1 MKQRSLLL
9 IKPNAVRHG
18 HIGHIISLIEK
29 GGYHL
34 LALKLFRFER
44 ELASRF
50 YAEHIGKS
58 FFENL
63 VEFMMSDDTVA
74 IVVEKENAIC
84 DLRDLIGAVEPE
96 KRKPGTIRFLFGEGV
111 TENGVHASDSESSA
125 VREIG
130 VIFGQL

>member
-18 HIGHIISLIEK
+18 HIGHIISLIEN

-34 LALKLFRFER
+34 AALKLFRFDK
-44 ELASRF
+44 ELASKF
-50 YAEHIGKS
+50 YAEHVGKG
-58 FFENL
+58 FFEKL

-74 IVVEKENAIC
+74 IVVEKENAIQ

-96 KRKPGTIRFLFGEGV
+96 KRKPGTIRFLYGEGV
-111 TENGVHASDSESSA
+111 TENGVHASDSEPSA
-125 VREIG
+125 IREIE
-130 VIFGQL
+130 VVFGKS

>member
-1 MKQRSLLL
+1 MIQRSLLL

-18 HIGHIISLIEK
+18 HIGHIISLIER

-34 LALKLFRFER
+34 VALKLFRFDR
-44 ELASRF
+44 KLATEF
-50 YAEHIGKS
+50 YAEHQGKG
-58 FFENL
+58 FFANL

-74 IVVEKENAIC
+74 IVVEKAMAIQ

-96 KRKPGTIRFLFGEGV
+96 KRKPGTIRYLFGEGV
-111 TENGVHASDSESSA
+111 TENGVHASDSETSA

-130 VIFGQL
+130 VIFGEL

>member
-1 MKQRSLLL
+1 MKQQSLLL

-34 LALKLFRFER
+34 LALKLFRFDR
-44 ELASRF
+44 ELATQF
-50 YAEHIGKS
+50 YVEHVGKPFS
-58 FFENL
+58 DHL

-74 IVVEKENAIC
+74 IVVEKENAIQ

-111 TENGVHASDSESSA
+111 TENGVHASDSEGSA
-125 VREIG
+125 IREIG
-130 VIFGQL
+130 VIFGKL

>member
-34 LALKLFRFER
+34 LALKLFRFDR
-44 ELASRF
+44 ELATRF
-50 YAEHIGKS
+50 YAEHMGKA

-125 VREIG
+125 IREIG